1 MITRRGSRHRAR
13 GLLFSPAPGVM
24 VVSDQ
29 FGRSAKRV
37 PRVSARAQRERASD
51 HRLRGDRHEV
61 LIKGPAKTS
70 SSHLH
75 LLFRPLPEEARLP
88 PPPLAA
94 TRKHATSE
102 EARRKKVRSL
112 AQACAP
118 VHDSR
123 LSPPFWLVSL
133 VAPPACL
140 CVALLRSAFGSGQLL
155 SR

>member
-102 EARRKKVRSL
+102 EAREKKYEDSRRRVHRFTTLGYLLRFGSL
-112 AQACAP
+112 AWSLHRRACVLHCCEVP
-118 VHDSR
+118 
-123 LSPPFWLVSL
+123 
-133 VAPPACL
+133 
-140 CVALLRSAFGSGQLL
+140 SAAGSC
-155 SR
+155 